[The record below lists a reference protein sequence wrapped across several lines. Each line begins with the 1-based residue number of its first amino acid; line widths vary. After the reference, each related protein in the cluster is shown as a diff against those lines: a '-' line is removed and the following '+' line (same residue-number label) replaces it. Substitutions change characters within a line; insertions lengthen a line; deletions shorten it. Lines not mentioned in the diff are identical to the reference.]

1 MNRIPTR
8 IKGFDELI
16 QGGFPEHSIV
26 LLSGSP
32 GTGKSIFG
40 MEYIYKGALHHGDV
54 SMYVSFEQS
63 PKDLREQAKQLGF
76 SEIERLE
83 QEGTVILS
91 CIPVNE
97 INKDSVYQIITT
109 AREAGAKRLVVD
121 SLSALSINAPVYAQ
135 SEDMMMHDV
144 VGNNTILSPPII
156 GDDIKK
162 NFIYRFVSD
171 VKAIPTT
178 AILIS
183 EIPENASRLSSD
195 GVSEFAAD
203 GVVLLSF
210 ESLGGEFP
218 RSLSIRKMRKTKN
231 NEDTHPFD
239 ITSEGIKIYDL
250 EV

>member
-16 QGGFPEHSIV
+16 QGGFPEHSAV

-40 MEYIYKGALHHGDV
+40 MEFIYNGALHYGDV

-76 SEIERLE
+76 TEIERLE

-121 SLSALSINAPVYAQ
+121 SLSALSINAPIYA
-135 SEDMMMHDV
+135 SAEGLMMQDV
-144 VGNNTILSPPII
+144 VGTNTVLSPPII

-162 NFIYRFVSD
+162 NFIYRFVSE
-171 VKAIPTT
+171 VKSIPTT
-178 AILIS
+178 ALLIS
-183 EIPENASRLSSD
+183 EIPENSARFSSD
-195 GVSEFAAD
+195 GVSEFASD
-203 GVVLLSF
+203 GVLILKKNTI
-210 ESLGGEFP
+210 GEEVN
-218 RSLSIRKMRKTKN
+218 RTIHLEKMRLTKVACAMK
-231 NEDTHPFD
+231 EFD
-239 ITSEGIKIYDL
+239 MGDGFMIQ
-250 EV
+250 

>member
-8 IKGFDELI
+8 IKGFDELV

-40 MEYIYKGALHHGDV
+40 MEYVYKGALHYGDV

-91 CIPVNE
+91 CIPVND

-121 SLSALSINAPVYAQ
+121 SLSALSINAPVYAS
-135 SEDMMMHDV
+135 SEGMAMQDV

-162 NFIYRFVSD
+162 NFIYRFVSE
-171 VKAIPTT
+171 VKNIPTT
-178 AILIS
+178 ALLIS

-203 GVVLLSF
+203 GVVVLKKNTI
-210 ESLGGEFP
+210 GEEVN
-218 RSLSIRKMRKTKN
+218 RTLHLEKMRLTKIGAAMK
-231 NEDTHPFD
+231 EFD
-239 ITSEGIKIYDL
+239 IGDGFI
-250 EV
+250 VQ